1 MKEIGKYEKEW
12 TNEKQMFA
20 TSRKSIELLENV
32 RKIKIS
38 SAPST
43 VPLERKHLSKW
54 NKMKMQFIS

>member
-43 VPLERKHLSKW
+43 VPLERKHLSK
-54 NKMKMQFIS
+54 